1 MRNHAIAVLLALLV
15 LKGADAQTNHSSV
28 CQAAVETAVAD
39 GNCSAIACPTSC
51 ALALTK
57 VPADS
62 WRCPASLQCTP
73 VATDDSVLLCVPGH
87 AVQTLQWGRHVGPSC
102 CTSWQSRFPQ
112 PLGVP
117 TSPHRFP
124 FTASGRL

>member
-1 MRNHAIAVLLALLV
+1 MRNYAIAVLLAVLV

-39 GNCSAIACPTSC
+39 GNCSAIACPASC

-73 VATDDSVLLCVPGH
+73 VATDLPCYCVCQ
-87 AVQTLQWGRHVGPSC
+87 ATRCRHYSGA
-102 CTSWQSRFPQ
+102 
-112 PLGVP
+112 GV
-117 TSPHRFP
+117 
-124 FTASGRL
+124 